1 MVQSESGGL
10 TILSRKGTCLTS
22 LCSNK
27 NILES
32 LTKSK
37 KKIKEKLKTNSN
49 DIDIG
54 NVVPT
59 IGLPVAKFSPSGW
72 LKSKG
77 KIGQIR
83 I

>member
-37 KKIKEKLKTNSN
+37 KIKEKLKTNSN

-59 IGLPVAKFSPSGW
+59 IGLPVAKFSQSGW
-72 LKSKG
+72 PKSKG